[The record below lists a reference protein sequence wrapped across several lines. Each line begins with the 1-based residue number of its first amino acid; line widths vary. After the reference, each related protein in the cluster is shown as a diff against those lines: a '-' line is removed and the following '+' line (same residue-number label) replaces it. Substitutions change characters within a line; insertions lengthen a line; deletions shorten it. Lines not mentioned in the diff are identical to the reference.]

1 MSAKDMI
8 NCFNSNWWGFF
19 VSISCVYIYI
29 YIRIIYTYKHVN
41 ANILLAVLPSF
52 TCDAYV

>member
-8 NCFNSNWWGFF
+8 NCFNSNWWGFLSVF
-19 VSISCVYIYI
+19 LVCI

-52 TCDAYV
+52 TCDACV